1 MPNIRIGKV
10 LNKFGSKKSNAI
22 PMRANRIEVPASVN
36 ATGYPRSKAPQIKRI
51 KIIGIISMFYIAPL
65 FQLKLKLMEIKK

>member
-1 MPNIRIGKV
+1 MMPNIRMGNV

-36 ATGYPRSKAPQIKRI
+36 ATGYPRSKAPQMRRI
-51 KIIGIISMFYIAPL
+51 KIIGIISMFYIAP
-65 FQLKLKLMEIKK
+65 